1 MIAAALYLLR
11 RSFINGTRRRVARLR
26 QPKYLIGFVVG
37 CLYVYWL
44 VFRPQAV
51 SALGSTG
58 TPAGDV
64 WAVAVLAGLVVF
76 NWVFG
81 SAETPFT
88 FTLAE
93 TDYLFTAP
101 LTRRQV
107 IDFKL
112 IRSQLALLISAAI
125 TGLFL
130 SRGLLGGLRVFH
142 ILALWI
148 VYATLQLHYGGMALL
163 RASLAEQGLTGLRRR
178 LVSLLVL
185 SAVAVLGWWSL
196 QPHLPRLVAAFTRD
210 PAQGYAAL
218 AATMHSGILGVLVWP
233 LEAVLGPLRA
243 TDAAAF
249 ATRLPAALLVFAGH
263 YVWVVRSALAFEEA
277 AVEHAVKV
285 ARRIEALRQGRS
297 LGRPLRA
304 PKAHGIRLPLAATGA
319 PSAAIFWKNAVAAM
333 RDASPRTLILFTALI
348 IGGSFVAGG
357 GGGPIGG
364 RDVLAAILLALGG
377 IALLFGPLAVRFDLR
392 QDLEML
398 EVLKSYPVRGRDIV
412 RGEIAAPLVLLGGIA
427 WICLA
432 GGFLALAGRR
442 EAEVLTLG
450 DRFLILLALLPT
462 TGAILGLL
470 VLVQNAAVLLF
481 PAWVTVGRNRAV
493 GLEAAGQR
501 ILMTAGSLV
510 ALTVAL
516 VPAVIL
522 GGLIGAAV
530 RAAGLGTVAAAS
542 VGAVAGSGVVA
553 FELALAIHLLGDVF
567 DRLEPGGALGGG

>member
-11 RSFINGTRRRVARLR
+11 RSFINATRHRVARLR
-26 QPKYLIGFVVG
+26 QPKYLIGFAVG

-44 VFRPQAV
+44 VFRPQAGT
-51 SALGSTG
+51 ALGSTI

-88 FTLAE
+88 FSLAE

-130 SRGLLGGLRVFH
+130 SRGLLGGLRLFH
-142 ILALWI
+142 VVGLWI

-185 SAVAVLGWWSL
+185 TAVAVLGWWSL
-196 QPHLPRLVAAFTRD
+196 RPHLPGLVAAFARD

-218 AATMHSGILGVLVWP
+218 AGAMHSGILGVLVWP

-333 RDASPRTLILFTALI
+333 RDASPRTLILLTALI

-357 GGGPIGG
+357 GPLGG
-364 RDVLAAILLALGG
+364 REVLAAILLALGG

-398 EVLKSYPVRGRDIV
+398 EVLKTYPVRGRDIV

-427 WICLA
+427 WICLG

-442 EAEVLTLG
+442 EAELLTLG
-450 DRFLILLALLPT
+450 DRFVILLALLPT

-522 GGLIGAAV
+522 GGLVGAAV
-530 RAAGLGTVAAAS
+530 QAAGLGAVEAAS
-542 VGAVAGSGVVA
+542 VGALVGSGVVA

-567 DRLEPGGALGGG
+567 DRLEPGGTLGSG